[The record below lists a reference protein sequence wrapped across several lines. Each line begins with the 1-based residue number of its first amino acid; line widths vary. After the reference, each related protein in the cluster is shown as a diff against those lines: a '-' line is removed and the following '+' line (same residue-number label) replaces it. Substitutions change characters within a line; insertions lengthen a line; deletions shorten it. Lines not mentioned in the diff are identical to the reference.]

1 MAAHTGKLS
10 QEAIVAAA
18 IELADADGLDGLSM
32 RKIADSL
39 GVGAMSLYR
48 HVADK
53 DQLVGIM
60 VEEVIGNFAYP
71 PTLSGDWRADAH
83 LAADIDWRMYQQH
96 PWIMYALTNPRHNMG
111 PESLRSLAWLM
122 EVFAPV
128 AATDAEAAQMAYIL
142 WNYVLGVSVNF
153 ITDNPEPDEPE
164 AIWHELLAHEPSRV
178 PEPIVN
184 LVASGGIQ
192 TLIDADAML
201 RRGVDDLCHGFAT
214 RSAATR

>member
-1 MAAHTGKLS
+1 MAAQTGKLS
-10 QEAIVAAA
+10 QAAIVGAA

-53 DQLVGIM
+53 DQLIGVM
-60 VEEVIGNFAYP
+60 VEEVIGEFAYP
-71 PTLSGDWRADAH
+71 LTQSGDWRADAH
-83 LAADIDWRMYQQH
+83 VAADIDWRMYQQH

-122 EVFAPV
+122 EVFGPV
-128 AATDAEAAQMAYIL
+128 AGSDAEAAQMAYIL

-153 ITDNPEPDEPE
+153 VTDAPESE
-164 AIWHELLAHEPSRV
+164 AIWRELLAHEPSRV
-178 PEPIVN
+178 PAPIVN
-184 LVASGGIQ
+184 LVASGGFA
-192 TLIDADAML
+192 TLIDPNEML
-201 RRGVDDLCHGFAT
+201 RRGVDDLCDGFERRAGA
-214 RSAATR
+214 S